1 MTIDTLEYVK
11 KLEAAGVDRKAAEA
25 YAEAL
30 RSAIED
36 ELATRADI
44 ERLEAGTKVEV
55 QKLESSTKAEIQKL
69 ESSTKA
75 EIQKLES
82 STKTDI
88 QRLESSTKAE
98 IQKLESSTKT
108 DIQRLEAK
116 ISEFKAETFKYM
128 VAQTFVI
135 IGVVF
140 ALMRFVR

>member
-44 ERLEAGTKVEV
+44 ERLEAGTKAEV

-69 ESSTKA
+69 EAAQRLKYRSSKAAQRPTSSGSKLRFPSSRRRLSSTW
-75 EIQKLES
+75 LLR
-82 STKTDI
+82 
-88 QRLESSTKAE
+88 RL
-98 IQKLESSTKT
+98 
-108 DIQRLEAK
+108 
-116 ISEFKAETFKYM
+116 
-128 VAQTFVI
+128 
-135 IGVVF
+135 
-140 ALMRFVR
+140 

>member
-44 ERLEAGTKVEV
+44 ERLEAGTKAEV
-55 QKLESSTKAEIQKL
+55 QKLESSTKAEIQK
-69 ESSTKA
+69 
-75 EIQKLES
+75 
-82 STKTDI
+82 
-88 QRLESSTKAE
+88 LESSTKAE